1 MGVMG
6 AHAVMG
12 AVSGAMGGSKDE
24 GGAAP
29 QGGGDYQGQDQ
40 GQQQYTNPCQWELE
54 QFMQCAN
61 GQSDLSLCMAFN
73 DQLKDCKL
81 RNGAI

>member
-1 MGVMG
+1 MPMLCIALQ

-61 GQSDLSLCMAFN
+61 GQSDLSLCMV
-73 DQLKDCKL
+73 C
-81 RNGAI
+81 NGVM